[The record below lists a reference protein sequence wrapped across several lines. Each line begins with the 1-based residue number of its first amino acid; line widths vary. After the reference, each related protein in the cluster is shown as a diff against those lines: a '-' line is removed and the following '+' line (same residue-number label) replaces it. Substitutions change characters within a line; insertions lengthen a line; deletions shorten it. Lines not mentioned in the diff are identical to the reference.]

1 MKSTNQIDKSEINE
15 LVELTGQGDWEAF
28 KKLKDKM
35 YPILF
40 KFLRRYCFDDELIK
54 DIISSTFCIIIEKSN
69 KKMLYL
75 NCLSWIIS
83 IAKNQMINHI
93 RKYKNIVYSDKLDSI
108 SYENNLIKHL
118 SVKQALDNLDFKSRQ
133 FIYLLYYEKV
143 KHKEISKIMKISK
156 STIQRRNKEILLYLK
171 EQISDEENTR

>member
-1 MKSTNQIDKSEINE
+1 MKSTNQIDKSEINK
-15 LVELTGQGDWEAF
+15 LVELTGRGNWDAF
-28 KKLKDKM
+28 KKLKDLM

-40 KFLRRYCFDDELIK
+40 KFLRRYSFDNELIK
-54 DIISSTFCIIIEKSN
+54 DIISATFCIVIEKSN
-69 KKMLYL
+69 NKMLYL
-75 NCLSWIIS
+75 NCFSWIIS

-93 RKYKNIVYSDKLDSI
+93 RKNKNIMYSDKMDMI
-108 SYENNLIKHL
+108 SYESNIIKKL
-118 SVKQALDNLDFKSRQ
+118 SIKQALDKLDYKSKQ

-143 KHKEISKIMKISK
+143 KQKEIGKIMKISK